1 MPAPARHIRLLA
13 GIALLAIAC
22 TAVVAAAPAQALLGG
37 RLLKRL
43 TERQNAAVTLPA
55 PAGMQTRRDIAYGP
69 DPKQRLDA
77 YLPPRAHDAPILVMV
92 HGGAWAFGDKGS
104 DNVIDNKLAHWIP
117 QGFIVVSVNNRLLPQ
132 AAPLEQARDVARAL
146 AKVQALAPSWGGDP
160 QALVLMGHSAGAHL
174 AALLDAD
181 PALLQAAGA
190 EPPRGVVAL
199 DSAAMDVPDLM
210 GRGTAP
216 LPRLYRDAFGDDPA
230 GWAAAS
236 PYQRLHAGVP
246 PMLVVCSSRRADACP
261 QGKALIAKAG
271 KLGVRME
278 LQAED
283 LSHGQIN
290 QTLGLPSDYTAAV
303 DRFIA
308 SVLH

>member
-1 MPAPARHIRLLA
+1 MPATARHSRLLA
-13 GIALLAIAC
+13 GIVLLAIAS
-22 TAVVAAAPAQALLGG
+22 TVVVAAAPAQALLGG

-43 TERQNAAVTLPA
+43 AERQNAAVTLPA
-55 PAGMQTRRDIAYGP
+55 PAGIQTQRDIAYGP
-69 DPKQRLDA
+69 DPKQRMDA
-77 YLPPRAHDAPILVMV
+77 YLPARAHDAPILVMV

-104 DNVIDNKLAHWIP
+104 DNVVDNKLAHWIP

-146 AKVQALAPSWGGDP
+146 AKVQALAPAWGGNP

-199 DSAAMDVPDLM
+199 DSAAMDVPELM

-246 PMLVVCSSRRADACP
+246 PMLVVCSSRRADSCP

-283 LSHGQIN
+283 LNHGQIN
-290 QTLGLPSDYTAAV
+290 QTLGLPSEYTAAV

>member
-1 MPAPARHIRLLA
+1 MPAPASHTRLLA
-13 GIALLAIAC
+13 GIALLAIAS
-22 TAVVAAAPAQALLGG
+22 TVVVAAAPAQALLGG

-43 TERQNAAVTLPA
+43 AERQNAAITLPA
-55 PAGMQTRRDIAYGP
+55 PAGMQTQRDIAYGP
-69 DPKQRLDA
+69 DPKQRMDA
-77 YLPPRAHDAPILVMV
+77 YLPPRAHEAPILVMV

-160 QALVLMGHSAGAHL
+160 HALVLMGHSAGAHL

>member
-1 MPAPARHIRLLA
+1 MPATARHSRLLA
-13 GIALLAIAC
+13 GIVLLAIAS
-22 TAVVAAAPAQALLGG
+22 TVVVAAAPAQALLGG

-43 TERQNAAVTLPA
+43 AERQNAAVTLPA
-55 PAGMQTRRDIAYGP
+55 PAGIQTQRDIAYGP
-69 DPKQRLDA
+69 DPKQRMDA
-77 YLPPRAHDAPILVMV
+77 YLPARAHDAPILVMV

-104 DNVIDNKLAHWIP
+104 DNVVDNKLAHWIP
-117 QGFIVVSVNNRLLPQ
+117 LGFIVVSVNNRLLPQ

-146 AKVQALAPSWGGDP
+146 AKVQALAPAWGGNP
-160 QALVLMGHSAGAHL
+160 HALVLMGHSAGAHL

-190 EPPRGVVAL
+190 MPPRGVVAL
-199 DSAAMDVPDLM
+199 DSAAMDVPELM

-246 PMLVVCSSRRADACP
+246 PMLVVCSSRRADSCP

-278 LQAED
+278 LQPED